1 MDRITNEVS
10 QTAKGINIMSTLSD
24 ELSWRGFVEQS
35 TFANINELDNHKF
48 RFYWGVDPSGSS
60 MTVGH
65 LAMAMM
71 IKHFINY
78 GHQPYLLVGGA
89 TGMIGDPDGKSEE
102 RKIQSKEDVAANTQ
116 AIAKQYR
123 QLFSGS
129 DFEIVNNYDWF
140 KDYRYLDFLRDIGK
154 NVPLSQMLGREFI
167 QTRLKTENSG
177 ISYAEFSYVL
187 IQAYDFLFLHREHG
201 VDLQV
206 SGSDQWGNSIAGV
219 DLIRRLTGDT
229 THVWTGPL
237 IVNPQTGVKFG
248 KSEGGAVWL
257 DAKLTSPSAFY
268 QFWINT
274 EDGAVEHYLKI
285 FTMLSQAEIA
295 QIMAQHNADKKQR
308 LAQKRLAD
316 EVTNL
321 VHGDQA
327 KISAKRVTEYLTGE
341 APIGTATDDDLSQ
354 LRLEIASI
362 KSLSNGSIISALVS
376 SGLAKS
382 NTAARQLIK
391 DKAVYINGAAV
402 DRDNFM
408 DQDFVNGRLLM
419 RRGKAFRDS
428 ALVEQA
434 ND

>member
-1 MDRITNEVS
+1 
-10 QTAKGINIMSTLSD
+10 MSTLSE

-35 TFANINELDNHKF
+35 TFSDIHELDARKF
-48 RFYWGVDPSGSS
+48 RFYWGVDPSGRS

-78 GHQPYLLVGGA
+78 GHQPFLLVGGA

-102 RKIQSKEDVAANTQ
+102 RKIQSLDEVAANKQ
-116 AIAKQYR
+116 ALANQYR
-123 QLFSGS
+123 RLFSGS
-129 DFEIVNNYDWF
+129 DFEIVDNYDWF
-140 KDYRYLDFLRDIGK
+140 KNFRYLDFLRDIGK

-187 IQAYDFLFLHREHG
+187 IQAYDFLYLHREHG

-248 KSEGGAVWL
+248 KSEGGAIWL
-257 DAKLTSPSAFY
+257 DANLTSPSAFY

-274 EDGAVEHYLKI
+274 DDAAVEHYLKI
-285 FTMLSQAEIA
+285 FTMLSRSEIE
-295 QIMAQHNADKKQR
+295 QVMARHSVNKKLR
-308 LAQKRLAD
+308 LAQKKLAD

-321 VHGDQA
+321 VHGDLA
-327 KISAKRVTEYLTGE
+327 AGSAKRVTDYLTGE
-341 APIGTATDDDLSQ
+341 AHVSSANDDELAQ
-354 LRLEIASI
+354 LRLEIPSI
-362 KSLSNGSIISALVS
+362 QIPATGSIINALVS
-376 SGLAKS
+376 SGLAQS
-382 NTAARQLIK
+382 NTAARQLIR
-391 DKAVYINGAAV
+391 DKAVYVNDLSIE
-402 DRDNFM
+402 RDNFTE
-408 DQDFVNGRLLM
+408 QDFVNGRLLL

-428 ALVEQA
+428 VLVERA
-434 ND
+434 ES